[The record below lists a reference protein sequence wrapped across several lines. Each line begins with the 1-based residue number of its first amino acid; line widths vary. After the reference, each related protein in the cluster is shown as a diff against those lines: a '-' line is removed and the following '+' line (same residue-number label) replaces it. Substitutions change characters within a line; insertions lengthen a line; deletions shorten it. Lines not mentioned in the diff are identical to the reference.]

1 MFKKKSREEI
11 EKKIE
16 DLKKDIEKN
25 PDLEVEKREPV
36 AATVATTTKEPKKTE
51 IWTVGEIPTQTQPV
65 IVNTRTDENL
75 DLYLAQARML
85 NILESIL
92 EAIK

>member
-25 PDLEVEKREPV
+25 PDVEIEKREPV
-36 AATVATTTKEPKKTE
+36 AATVATTTKESKKE